1 MKKFCVNGDF
11 WLVRAPSELGAEF
24 GFDVSQDETLVKFHE
39 TLSSY
44 PRVWLIVRRL
54 FGIGPV
60 NAMDD
65 SEGDRVWSK
74 SEVMESVRIQRK
86 QLEAELETARGF
98 WHNASAPRDVSGGYS
113 DKSGGTESVVSGVKA
128 SGQASFQFDG
138 DLLSYYGFDDAM
150 FQMKGRSPEENEK
163 EKQWFAQCL
172 RDWTNMFESPMAGQI
187 ARNALLNRLRMRR
200 LETLEMQIGPTD
212 AGYKALRRE
221 FSDLEKT
228 YQDQLN
234 QLDVLFPWKREVSG
248 KMSGKAT
255 VSALVEA
262 IREYRGNKNNE
273 LVDGIFAAAEIE
285 LELRTNTLQKT
296 PQYRLGLVTYLN
308 AVRSGLWDPHWQNRF
323 SESTIAK
330 LDRGFQ
336 KGVQEARD
344 DIGEA
349 LVDLESA
356 SQEEEY
362 SGIPDELL
370 SHWNNF
376 AKKD

>member
-1 MKKFCVNGDF
+1 MKKFCINGDF
-11 WLVRAPSELGAEF
+11 WMVRAPSELGAEF
-24 GFDVSQDETLVKFHE
+24 EFDANDDAILVKFHE
-39 TLSSY
+39 ALSSH

-54 FGIGPV
+54 FGVGPV
-60 NAMDD
+60 NEMDD
-65 SEGDRVWSK
+65 SEGDRVWTK
-74 SEVMESVRIQRK
+74 AEVMDSLRIQRK
-86 QLEAELETARGF
+86 QLEAELEAARGF
-98 WHNASAPRDVSGGYS
+98 WHNAAAPQDASVVSA
-113 DKSGGTESVVSGVKA
+113 DKVGGTETLARGGN

-150 FQMKGRSPEENEK
+150 FQMKGRPSEENEK

-212 AGYKALRRE
+212 PKYKSLRGE
-221 FSDLEKT
+221 FSALEKT

-234 QLDVLFPWKREVSG
+234 QLDQLFPWKREVSG

-255 VSALVEA
+255 VSALIEA

-273 LVDGIFAAAEIE
+273 LVDGIWTAAEIE
-285 LELRTNTLQKT
+285 LEFRTNTLQKT

-323 SESTIAK
+323 SESTLAK

-336 KGVQEARD
+336 RGVQEARD

-349 LVDLESA
+349 LVDLESE
-356 SQEEEY
+356 SQDEEY
-362 SGIPDELL
+362 PDIPDALL
-370 SHWNNF
+370 GYWEDGS
-376 AKKD
+376 KKN